1 MILLLPELFDQ
12 LATLRK
18 GIKMIVARPE

>member
-1 MILLLPELFDQ
+1 MILLLPELFDL

-18 GIKMIVARPE
+18 GIKMIVARCE